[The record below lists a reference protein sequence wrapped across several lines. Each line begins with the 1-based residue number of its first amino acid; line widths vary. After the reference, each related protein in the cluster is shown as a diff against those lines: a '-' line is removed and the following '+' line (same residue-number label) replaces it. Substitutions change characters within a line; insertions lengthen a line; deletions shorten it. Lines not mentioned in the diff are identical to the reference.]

1 MQLSL
6 ASATNPPDQMTTPPT
21 TDPPPT
27 SVELSASPTTQ
38 DQLGDALRSNQQL
51 RREIQLLAS
60 AWYDQ
65 NQRHMYDNAST
76 PRGKVAL
83 EPRSFL
89 GKQRRVVEDVMI
101 GKPSS

>member
-6 ASATNPPDQMTTPPT
+6 ASTTNPDDQVTTPLT
-21 TDPPPT
+21 IDPPPA
-27 SVELSASPTTQ
+27 SVQVSASPTMQ
-38 DQLGDALRSNQQL
+38 DQLEDALQSNQQL

-65 NQRHMYDNAST
+65 NQRHMYDNASA
-76 PRGKVAL
+76 PRGKVAP